1 MIIAHFSM
9 KKSIC
14 FRMMPALA
22 IGLLVLFTACKQ
34 EKPLQLQ
41 GEWQEESYYTP
52 NDTIAADTLIRTY
65 TLRHIIFDCNGY
77 FFLKLNT
84 YHDSIEGDPALGT
97 TYYTEYVKGRYS
109 TTGKSIKTEEGH
121 YYTDGS
127 YSVIADSNNTLYSY
141 GEYQLDGTF
150 KLDDKRL
157 ILTPTATENT
167 THTTFAQIGE
177 PFDCFE

>member
-9 KKSIC
+9 KKTIC

-22 IGLLVLFTACKQ
+22 IGLLVLFTACNQ

-65 TLRHIIFDCNGY
+65 TLRHITFYCFDTFCME
-77 FFLKLNT
+77 LKT
-84 YHDSIEGDPALGT
+84 YHDSIVGDPALGT
-97 TYYTEYVKGRYS
+97 TYYTEYVKGLYR
-109 TTGKSIKTEEGH
+109 TTGKSIKMEKGH
-121 YYTDGS
+121 YYTNS
-127 YSVIADSNNTLYSY
+127 HYNVIADSNNTLYSY
-141 GEYQLDGTF
+141 GDYQLDGTF

-157 ILTPTATENT
+157 ILTPTSTENT
-167 THTTFAQIGE
+167 THTTFTQISE
-177 PFDCFE
+177 FDCYE

>member
-14 FRMMPALA
+14 FQRMPALA

-65 TLRHIIFDCNGY
+65 TLRHITFGCFGE
-77 FFLKLNT
+77 FELQLTT

-109 TTGKSIKTEEGH
+109 TTGKSIKIEDGH

-127 YSVIADSNNTLYSY
+127 YKVPADSNNTLYSY
-141 GEYQLDGTF
+141 GDYQLDGSF

-157 ILTPTATENT
+157 ILTPTSTENT
-167 THTTFAQIGE
+167 THTTFTQISE
-177 PFDCFE
+177 FDCYE